1 VVEPLE
7 RRRAAGIADYSV
19 VRALILVSEP
29 EVVKPKHLVRNPNGE
44 IAAFVDIRIVR
55 HWPYTPGTHRL
66 RTEDHDFPDGA
77 GEIPSGAGNAPG
89 GTSIHRS
96 IALLGGALPG
106 AFGVHS
112 CLALYC

>member
-1 VVEPLE
+1 
-7 RRRAAGIADYSV
+7 
-19 VRALILVSEP
+19 
-29 EVVKPKHLVRNPNGE
+29 VVKPKHLVRNPNGE

-89 GTSIHRS
+89 GTSITGPLRS
-96 IALLGGALPG
+96 WAGLFRVPSASTPASRSTARSRSASGPTCMALESVL
-106 AFGVHS
+106 
-112 CLALYC
+112 